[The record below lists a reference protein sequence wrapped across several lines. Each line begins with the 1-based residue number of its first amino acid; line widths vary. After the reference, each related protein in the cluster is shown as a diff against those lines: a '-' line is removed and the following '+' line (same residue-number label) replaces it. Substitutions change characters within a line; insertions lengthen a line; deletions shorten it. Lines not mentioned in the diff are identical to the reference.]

1 MLILR
6 AGGIMNV
13 GFEKVFLM
21 QNPLNQTKSEVIATY
36 VYKMGLKSNQYSMS
50 TAVNLFNNV
59 INFALLMLV
68 NGITR
73 KLGDTSLW

>member
-1 MLILR
+1 
-6 AGGIMNV
+6 
-13 GFEKVFLM
+13 
-21 QNPLNQTKSEVIATY
+21 
-36 VYKMGLKSNQYSMS
+36 MS